1 MESGNFVEWIYPGEM
16 LKKIWIWPTAK
27 NYWISIGLAKFLLT
41 WGLLNNSTQNWKFV
55 WDWNDSSVIWSS
67 ISGCVIFYSLF
78 LIAPDR
84 MVKVQRSGATVHL
97 ERYNVMFLSC
107 FCHVKS
113 FLQTTHAKFVSDFIE
128 MWTWFLMSRNVIHCD
143 GTLGTKFWSS
153 KKKSSKFRHKFS
165 NNNNSKQQQKNPE
178 RERQAPHRTRK

>member
-1 MESGNFVEWIYPGEM
+1 MIQVWSG
-16 LKKIWIWPTAK
+16 A
-27 NYWISIGLAKFLLT
+27 
-41 WGLLNNSTQNWKFV
+41 
-55 WDWNDSSVIWSS
+55 
-67 ISGCVIFYSLF
+67 LF
-78 LIAPDR
+78 LVVLFSIA
-84 MVKVQRSGATVHL
+84 SSLSHL
-97 ERYNVMFLSC
+97 IEWPKLSVVAPQFTFKYIIERYNVMFLSC

-153 KKKSSKFRHKFS
+153 KKKSSKFRHKLS